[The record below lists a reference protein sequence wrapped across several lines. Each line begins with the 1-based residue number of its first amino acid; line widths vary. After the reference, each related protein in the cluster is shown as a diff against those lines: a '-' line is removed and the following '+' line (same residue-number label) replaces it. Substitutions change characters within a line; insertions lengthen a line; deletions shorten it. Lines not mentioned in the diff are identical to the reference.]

1 MAGRIEQKSGA
12 SGADLRRTTAESR
25 EFASAGMAGLGF
37 EVASQVAAGAL
48 LGWLYDQWRGG
59 SRMEVLVG
67 SILGIAV
74 GLFTM
79 IRRGAEAQPRSRRQA
94 SPPPGAASRF
104 RRNLSPIA
112 GQTWMLGRATRMMTA
127 KGPSDDRQHRVN
139 FEFGCKS

>member
-1 MAGRIEQKSGA
+1 
-12 SGADLRRTTAESR
+12 
-25 EFASAGMAGLGF
+25 
-37 EVASQVAAGAL
+37 
-48 LGWLYDQWRGG
+48 
-59 SRMEVLVG
+59 MEILVG

-79 IRRGAEAQPRSRRQA
+79 IRRGGKLNRDLGTGIHHAGRSNA
-94 SPPPGAASRF
+94 L

-139 FEFGCKS
+139 FEFGCKSWAGSRPDQPLILVAGCACGSGFEPPLWSY